1 MDTSLISYQRFFP
14 TSLSN
19 RNKALDKYQK
29 EGKNEIAAVISA
41 ESESHD
47 GSSGNEE
54 NPQND

>member
-1 MDTSLISYQRFFP
+1 MDTSLISYNGSFQLLYP
-14 TSLSN
+14 TETKLWI
-19 RNKALDKYQK
+19 KYQK

-54 NPQND
+54 NPQKD